1 MGIGELLITAVVLSM
16 DAFAVSV
23 CKGLSMKKISM
34 KNMCIVGLWF
44 GSFQA
49 LMPALGYLLGS
60 MFADVVNS
68 VAHWIAFTLLAV
80 IGLNMVKEAFSKEED
95 EADGSLAFKTMLM
108 MAIATSIDAFA
119 VGVSFAMLDVNIIA
133 AVLFIGVVTFTLSAV
148 GVKAGSIFGTKYNS
162 KAQLA
167 GGIVLVLLGVKIV
180 LEHYGF
186 WF

>member
-34 KNMCIVGLWF
+34 KSMCIVGLWF

-95 EADGSLAFKTMLM
+95 EADGSLAVKTMLM

>member
-1 MGIGELLITAVVLSM
+1 MGIGELLLTAVVLSM

-23 CKGLSMKKISM
+23 CKGLSMKKINLKSM
-34 KNMCIVGLWF
+34 SIVGLWF
-44 GSFQA
+44 GGFQA

-60 MFADVVNS
+60 MFADIVNS
-68 VAHWIAFTLLAV
+68 VAHWIAFVLLAV
-80 IGLNMVKEAFSKEED
+80 IGLNMIKEAFSKEED
-95 EADGSLAFKTMLM
+95 EADGSLAVKTMLM

-133 AVLFIGVVTFTLSAV
+133 AVLFIGVVTFTLSAI

-167 GGIVLVLLGVKIV
+167 GGIVLVLLGIKIV
-180 LEHYGF
+180 LEHYGY